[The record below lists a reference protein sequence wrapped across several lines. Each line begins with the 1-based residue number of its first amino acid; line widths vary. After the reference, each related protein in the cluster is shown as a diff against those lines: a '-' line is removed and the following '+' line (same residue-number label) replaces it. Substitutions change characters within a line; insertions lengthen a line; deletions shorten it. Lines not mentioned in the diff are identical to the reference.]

1 MKYFVLTILL
11 ISLGIP
17 TVSSQTA
24 TNGIRLK
31 EISRFE
37 GVRSNALVGYGLV
50 VGLANTGDSSR
61 NRATIQSIANTL
73 QAFDLNIDSDSIRS
87 RNVAAVMI
95 TATLPPFSQLG
106 DKLDVNVSSMGD
118 AKSLVGGTLLMV
130 PLKAPNGNV
139 YALAQGPIS
148 IGGYKYDLNGNVV
161 QKNHPTV
168 GRIPLGATVEKTTR
182 DNVLNSNGNIG
193 LILNNPD
200 ITTSQRVLQA
210 LNKALPNYAIRASQ
224 PGKIEIRPN
233 NNSSNE
239 LLLVM
244 ARLESVVVHPDSEAK
259 IVINERTGTIVS
271 GGNIMIAP
279 TVISHGD
286 IKVSIKTRFDVS
298 QPSFIGRNESDGIVT
313 AIVSETDIEVEEED
327 AQSVSL
333 NQGATVIEL
342 VERLQAVKIK
352 HQRYHCYLT
361 KFKASWR
368 SSCQPDFAIGE

>member
-1 MKYFVLTILL
+1 MKNLL
-11 ISLGIP
+11 IFIALILS
-17 TVSSQTA
+17 TDSVVASSKNA
-24 TNGIRLK
+24 GIRLK

-37 GVRSNALVGYGLV
+37 GVRSNALVGYGIV

-73 QAFDLNIDSDSIRS
+73 QAFDLNIHSNDIRS

-95 TATLPPFSQLG
+95 TSTLPPFSQLG

-130 PLKAPNGNV
+130 PLKAPNGKV

-168 GRIPLGATVEKTTR
+168 GRIPLGATIENTTNEKI
-182 DNVLNSNGNIG
+182 LNKNGNIG
-193 LILNNPD
+193 LILNKPD
-200 ITTSQRVLQA
+200 ITTSQRVLKTLA
-210 LNKALPNYAIRASQ
+210 IALPNNKIIASQ
-224 PGKIEIRPN
+224 PGKIEIEPT
-233 NNSSNE
+233 SQDSKQ
-239 LLLVM
+239 LFDVL
-244 ARLESVVVHPDSEAK
+244 AKLESIVVEPDSESV

-271 GGNIMIAP
+271 GGNINIAP

-286 IKVSIKTRFDVS
+286 IKVAIKTRFNVS

-313 AIVSETDIEVEEED
+313 AIVSETDILVEEENP
-327 AQSVSL
+327 QSVSL
-333 NQGATVIEL
+333 SEGATVIEL
-342 VERLQAVKIK
+342 VERLQEVKLSTRDIIVILQSLK
-352 HQRYHCYLT
+352 QAGALHANLILQ
-361 KFKASWR
+361 
-368 SSCQPDFAIGE
+368 